1 MIRIQY
7 YRSRDE
13 IALWKEKQ
21 AQVIKE
27 EMRVKETI
35 ARLAA
40 ETNKTRKEL
49 PISKQ
54 NTVSSEAQVGIQNFN
69 FIHLD

>member
-7 YRSRDE
+7 FRSRDE
-13 IALWKEKQ
+13 IAFWKEKQ

-54 NTVSSEAQVGIQNFN
+54 NTVSSEAQVSIQNFN
-69 FIHLD
+69 FIHLY